1 MPHTDYVD
9 FTWGHA
15 NHGGQH
21 DWPFTMALKKGYFFD
36 EGIDLHIEIIPGG
49 DALAR
54 AMGRGEIQVGR
65 MGSPPFLTA
74 VGNGVLRAKIIASSV
89 IHNLD
94 HFTLVVRPEIQDL
107 SQLRG
112 KTIGVLSRGSCD
124 GHLMKL
130 ALKRAGLDPERDVS
144 YRELWEDYLEF
155 DGLASGDLSAQLM
168 LEPAVSVGEQQGV
181 LRVVEPVS
189 KVAERFQ
196 WGLLVARDD
205 FIVEHPTLLR
215 KLLRGYIKGAEYCVN
230 HADETA
236 AMVCDTMPGSSPS
249 AVERAVART
258 LPIWNTTGSIDL
270 PGLAVA
276 SETMHALGAV
286 PEKIDPKTL
295 VDLSGL
301 SKH

>member
-1 MPHTDYVD
+1 
-9 FTWGHA
+9 
-15 NHGGQH
+15 
-21 DWPFTMALKKGYFFD
+21 
-36 EGIDLHIEIIPGG
+36 
-49 DALAR
+49 
-54 AMGRGEIQVGR
+54 
-65 MGSPPFLTA
+65 
-74 VGNGVLRAKIIASSV
+74 
-89 IHNLD
+89 
-94 HFTLVVRPEIQDL
+94 
-107 SQLRG
+107 
-112 KTIGVLSRGSCD
+112 
-124 GHLMKL
+124 
-130 ALKRAGLDPERDVS
+130 
-144 YRELWEDYLEF
+144 
-155 DGLASGDLSAQLM
+155 LM